1 MELGK
6 LYKQSE
12 ESKFMSWT
20 PYLANKILHYL
31 NKIYVDK
38 INLEADGPI
47 LLHIMQEY
55 PECRDIKAMDINNA
69 VNHLKVNEC
78 VDYYPYKKITD
89 KKDESYTFDTVKISD
104 KGRSKIQTN
113 PALFLL

>member
-1 MELGK
+1 M
-6 LYKQSE
+6 
-12 ESKFMSWT
+12 
-20 PYLANKILHYL
+20 ANKILHYL
-31 NKIYVDK
+31 NKIYIDK
-38 INLEADGPI
+38 INLEVDGPI
-47 LLHIMQEY
+47 LLYVMQEY

-78 VDYYPYKKITD
+78 VVYCPYKKSTD
-89 KKDESYTFDTVKISD
+89 QRDEAYTFDTVKISE